1 MTDPAFRK
9 RLLVGALLAVA
20 ALYLPFLGVPWEY
33 DDKVE
38 IVRNRIL
45 RHPGNVSEMVAYN
58 PFRVV
63 LLYTFA
69 GDLWAWG
76 IDRPGGFRFTNIVI
90 HSINVGLVLSLLDR
104 LGTRHGLRDAP
115 AHKLFVAAGT
125 LLFAVH
131 PLAIESVTYISGRSS
146 SLSTTF
152 VLASVA
158 AYVGYL
164 DVIKADAAVA
174 AWEQALWKRA
184 NLAVGVVVG
193 AGLAAGIPAA
203 VLASMGTVPRD
214 RALMIGLG
222 AAGVLT
228 VVAMALLAG
237 RWRTLAAA
245 GASADRAG
253 IVRAGRLYTA
263 AWVMFVLGC
272 LTKEIAAT
280 LPGILFLAEG
290 TVVSRSWRA
299 ALGTLRGRLF
309 AFFAIPAFLIALRVA
324 AYGYIASPDFIRP
337 WDVNLL
343 TQIEAIG
350 HYIRL
355 WVVPYP
361 QSIFHDLPMVPV
373 PGTPTTWVLAAAILG
388 TLVWATRQRASA
400 PALSFGLLC
409 LFATLAP
416 TSSVFALK
424 ETMVEHRT
432 YLPSL
437 GFAFAVAW
445 LFGSG
450 VPRIA
455 SPKASAAAL
464 AVVIAG
470 ASVLHVSYDTLWRSE
485 ELLWTHAV
493 RTNPQASDAWRN
505 LGDLFRG
512 QRRLDDSADAY
523 RQALV
528 ARDSNVEARASLG
541 MVLGIAGKWEE
552 AAVVLE
558 ECVARTDCYTPA
570 INNLAMIKTKQ
581 GDNAGAVDL
590 YDESLRCNPENPMA
604 HLGLGHLYFGPLRDR
619 SKAAQ
624 HYSSFLELADPHSR
638 DVPMIKQRVLE
649 LTW

>member
-1 MTDPAFRK
+1 MTDPVFRR
-9 RLLVGALLAVA
+9 RLLIGALLAVA

-38 IVRNRIL
+38 IVRNRVL
-45 RHPGNVSEMVAYN
+45 RHPGNLGEMAAYN
-58 PFRVV
+58 PFRVL

-90 HSINVGLVLSLLDR
+90 HGINVALLLSLLDR
-104 LGTRHGLRDAP
+104 LGNRHGQRDA
-115 AHKLFVAAGT
+115 HGHRLFVAAGT

-131 PLAIESVTYISGRSS
+131 PLAIESVTYVSGRSS
-146 SLSTTF
+146 SLATLF
-152 VLASVA
+152 VLGSVRS
-158 AYVGYL
+158 YVGYL
-164 DVIKADAAVA
+164 EVTKEGAAA
-174 AWEQALWKRA
+174 AWEQSWWQRA
-184 NLAVGVVVG
+184 NLTVGVVVG

-203 VLASMGTVPRD
+203 LLTSAGKVEAE
-214 RALMIGLG
+214 RAAMVG
-222 AAGVLT
+222 AGATGVLI
-228 VVAMALLAG
+228 VGAMAVLAG
-237 RWRTLAAA
+237 RWRALSEA
-245 GASADRAG
+245 GASADRADV
-253 IVRAGRLYTA
+253 VRAGRLYTA

-290 TVVSRSWRA
+290 TLIGRSWRSA
-299 ALGTLRGRLF
+299 FATLRGRLF
-309 AFFAIPAFLIALRVA
+309 PFFAIPAFLIALRAA
-324 AYGYIASPDFIRP
+324 AYGYIASPEFIRP

-343 TQIEAIG
+343 TQIEAVG
-350 HYIRL
+350 HYVRL

-361 QSIFHDLPMVPV
+361 QSIFHDLAVVPV
-373 PGTPTTWVLAAAILG
+373 PGTPTTWVVAAALIG
-388 TLVWATRQRASA
+388 AIAWAARQQASA
-400 PALSFGLLC
+400 PALSFGILC

-437 GFAFAVAW
+437 GFAFAAAW
-445 LFGSG
+445 AFGTWL
-450 VPRIA
+450 PRLA
-455 SPKASAAAL
+455 SPKVSAGVL
-464 AVVIAG
+464 AVALAG
-470 ASVLHVSYDTLWRSE
+470 ASVLHVSYDMLWRSE

-493 RTNPQASDAWRN
+493 QTNPRASHAWRN

-512 QRRLDDSADAY
+512 QRRYEDAAEAY
-523 RQALV
+523 RQALA

-541 MVLGIAGKWEE
+541 MVLGIDGHWEE

-558 ECVARTDCYTPA
+558 ETVKRTTCYTPA

-604 HLGLGHLYFGPLRDR
+604 HLGLGHLYYGPLRDR

-624 HYSSFLELADPHSR
+624 HYSSFLGLADPHSR
-638 DVPMIKQRVLE
+638 DVPVIKQRVLE